1 MSKYNEPNLCNLIL
15 KIAQILARFFVKCAL
30 FVIIKIMAK
39 KIYNF
44 IKIPLDFIK
53 YYIYNIYKNLIRHFA
68 RFFSEMSKLN

>member
-1 MSKYNEPNLCNLIL
+1 MSKYNDPNLCNLIL

-44 IKIPLDFIK
+44 IKIPLDFI
-53 YYIYNIYKNLIRHFA
+53 
-68 RFFSEMSKLN
+68 